1 MTHYKT
7 SSDISS
13 AVCPMFTET
22 AAYHICTDL
31 KWRKLNKQKISFS
44 FSLPRII
51 FLMFV
56 SPTVSRK
63 NKVSTKVALT
73 ILSRGIT
80 RSSRP
85 NLEKDVCE
93 CLFSSAR
100 RKNKGVNCLS
110 PILLL
115 SPGGLADV
123 SVPDVVGED
132 ALGLVLQ
139 HLHAPRLAQ
148 ARSLRLEQDNGLH
161 AAALCRV
168 WRHVA
173 EP

>member
-1 MTHYKT
+1 
-7 SSDISS
+7 
-13 AVCPMFTET
+13 
-22 AAYHICTDL
+22 
-31 KWRKLNKQKISFS
+31 
-44 FSLPRII
+44 
-51 FLMFV
+51 MFV

-93 CLFSSAR
+93 CLFSSTR
-100 RKNKGVNCLS
+100 RKNKGANCLLPTPS
-110 PILLL
+110 LL

-148 ARSLRLEQDNGLH
+148 TRRLWFEQDNGLH

-173 EP
+173 EPEIRCLVYSASRKHESL